1 MGSKQVRI
9 QSDLHQKLNIEAAKR
24 GTSMKSLVEKAVKN
38 YLQDGV
44 MLQAEHK
51 SGTAT
56 VVLKE
61 GDRGYLVT
69 VHKEQMPPHYSE
81 EFTTHEE
88 AKQKFDSLTK

>member
-1 MGSKQVRI
+1 MGDKQVRI
-9 QSDLHQKLNIEAAKR
+9 QENLHRELSIEAAKR
-24 GTSMKSLVEKAVKN
+24 STSIKSLVGKAVKN
-38 YLQDGV
+38 YLREGA
-44 MLQAEHK
+44 LQAEHK

-69 VHKEQMPPHYSE
+69 VHKGQMPPHYSE